1 MYRLQCIAH
10 LFFSATQQEMDK
22 NVRKLRSK
30 DINPCIEVCISMQA
44 TCLNEIMPT
53 TFDIYTG
60 LNVNVISVIEPHDF
74 TLFQESDGSQK
85 CLDANNY
92 DKSMCSA
99 YFLRYKNCR
108 KYWVSM
114 HWRNS

>member
-1 MYRLQCIAH
+1 
-10 LFFSATQQEMDK
+10 MDK

-114 HWRNS
+114 HWRNP